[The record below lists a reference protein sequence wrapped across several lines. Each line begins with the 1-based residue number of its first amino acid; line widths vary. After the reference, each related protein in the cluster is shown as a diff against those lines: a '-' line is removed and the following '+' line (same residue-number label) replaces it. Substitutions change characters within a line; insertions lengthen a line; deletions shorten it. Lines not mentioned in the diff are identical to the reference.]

1 MKLRRLTVSSNAV
14 FRVNI
19 QAGKMGSTEN
29 AGTKAANAYNAAS
42 DHYDDPANSFWDR
55 FGCRT
60 VERLD
65 LSPGSHVLD
74 VCCGSGASATPAA
87 ERTGTGGSVLGV
99 DLAENLLQLAR
110 TKAINRGLTNIDFQ
124 RGDMLNLGLPDFH
137 FNAVICVFGIFFAT
151 DMQVAVRELWRL
163 VRPGGKLAITTWGP
177 SFFEPVNTVFW
188 NSVRNVRP
196 ELYKGFNPWDRISDP
211 DALRSILAG
220 AGVNSV
226 AVTLELG
233 THSLRSPDDWWSMV
247 LGSGYRRT
255 IDQLE
260 AKERDQVRRDNLSFI
275 RESGVTSVEAN
286 VIYAVA
292 TMSSPGKAFRNL
304 RLKKK

>member
-1 MKLRRLTVSSNAV
+1 MES
-14 FRVNI
+14 
-19 QAGKMGSTEN
+19 QEN
-29 AGTKAANAYNAAS
+29 AGARAANAYNAAS

-55 FGCRT
+55 FGRRT

-65 LSPGSHVLD
+65 LHPGSHVLD
-74 VCCGSGASATPAA
+74 VCCGSGASAIPAA
-87 ERTGTGGSVLGV
+87 ERTGPGGSVLGI
-99 DLAENLLQLAR
+99 DLAENLLQLAK
-110 TKAINRGLTNIDFQ
+110 TKARNLGLTNIDFQ

-137 FNAVICVFGIFFAT
+137 FDAVICVFGIFFVP
-151 DMQVAVRELWRL
+151 DMQAAVRGLWQL
-163 VRPGGKLAITTWGP
+163 VGPGGKLAITTWGP
-177 SFFEPVNTVFW
+177 RFFEPVSTVFW
-188 NSVRNVRP
+188 NSVRKARP
-196 ELYKGFNPWDRISDP
+196 DLYKGFNPWDRISDP

-220 AGVNSV
+220 AGVKSA

-260 AKERDQVRRDNLSFI
+260 ARERDQVRRDNLSFI
-275 RESGVTSVEAN
+275 RELGVTSVEAN

-292 TMSSPGKAFRNL
+292 TRSSPG
-304 RLKKK
+304 